1 MRELALPHTSAN
13 WCDVIRLRQICDQAT
28 PEIACNVFPQFQR
41 NGTKSSPFDGRDNWA
56 TRSTLAWSRLNEA
69 QFPRMAKMAKHPHTK
84 INLIRSLAS
93 RQDGVTQ
100 AELRKATG
108 WKLVPM
114 PLIAKRCKMKL
125 ITKREKGN
133 VTRKNGKIA
142 SKSGHFTTYYMM
154 AHDSTTAVADATTDT
169 VRRKPYPSIH
179 KPSDAEN
186 AS

>member
-1 MRELALPHTSAN
+1 MEGQLEKH
-13 WCDVIRLRQICDQAT
+13 ICLE
-28 PEIACNVFPQFQR
+28 P
-41 NGTKSSPFDGRDNWA
+41 
-56 TRSTLAWSRLNEA
+56 LNET
-69 QFPRMAKMAKHPHTK
+69 QSRRMAMMAKHPHTK
-84 INLIRSLAS
+84 INLISSMAS

-125 ITKREKGN
+125 ITKREKGS

-142 SKSGHFTTYYMM
+142 SKRGHFTTYYMM
-154 AHDSTTAVADATTDT
+154 AHHLTTAVADATTDT
-169 VRRKPYPSIH
+169 VGRKPYPSMH

>member
-1 MRELALPHTSAN
+1 
-13 WCDVIRLRQICDQAT
+13 
-28 PEIACNVFPQFQR
+28 
-41 NGTKSSPFDGRDNWA
+41 
-56 TRSTLAWSRLNEA
+56 
-69 QFPRMAKMAKHPHTK
+69 MAKHPHTK

-114 PLIAKRCKMKL
+114 PLIAKRCEMKL

-133 VTRKNGKIA
+133 VTRKKGKIA
-142 SKSGHFTTYYMM
+142 SKSGHFTTYYMI
-154 AHDSTTAVADATTDT
+154 AHDSTKAIADATTDT
-169 VRRKPYPSIH
+169 GSRKPYPSMH

-186 AS
+186 AT

>member
-1 MRELALPHTSAN
+1 MEGQLEKHIGLEP
-13 WCDVIRLRQICDQAT
+13 
-28 PEIACNVFPQFQR
+28 
-41 NGTKSSPFDGRDNWA
+41 
-56 TRSTLAWSRLNEA
+56 LNEA
-69 QFPRMAKMAKHPHTK
+69 PSRRMTVMAKHPHTK
-84 INLIRSLAS
+84 INLISSLAS

-125 ITKREKGN
+125 ITKREKGS

-142 SKSGHFTTYYMM
+142 SKSRHFTTYHMM
-154 AHDSTTAVADATTDT
+154 AHHSTTAVADATTDT
-169 VRRKPYPSIH
+169 VGRKPYPSMH